1 MLDFATVSVV
11 EEVLG
16 LNYILFQ
23 KQKSIR
29 QLHVHELPLDSVIML
44 LQRDIL
50 ETQKDA
56 MLHVSFL
63 FVYLPFKLFFALL
76 GKFYCG
82 VTGHER

>member
-1 MLDFATVSVV
+1 MVSVV
-11 EEVLG
+11 KEMPD
-16 LNYILFQ
+16 LNYCFGKSLRQVHIL
-23 KQKSIR
+23 S
-29 QLHVHELPLDSVIML
+29 HNSVTLL

-50 ETQKDA
+50 ETHRDA

-76 GKFYCG
+76 GKVYCG

>member
-11 EEVLG
+11 EEVPG
-16 LNYILFQ
+16 LNYILFL
-23 KQKSIR
+23 KKR
-29 QLHVHELPLDSVIML
+29 QVHVHELPLNSVIML

-50 ETQKDA
+50 ETHKDA

>member
-1 MLDFATVSVV
+1 MLGFATVSVV

>member
-11 EEVLG
+11 EEVPG

-29 QLHVHELPLDSVIML
+29 QLHVHELQLDSVIML

>member
-11 EEVLG
+11 EEVPG
-16 LNYILFQ
+16 LNYILFL
-23 KQKSIR
+23 KKSIR
-29 QLHVHELPLDSVIML
+29 QVNVHELPLNSIIML

-63 FVYLPFKLFFALL
+63 FVYLSFKLFFALL

>member
-11 EEVLG
+11 EEVPG
-16 LNYILFQ
+16 LNYILFL
-23 KQKSIR
+23 KKSIR
-29 QLHVHELPLDSVIML
+29 QVHVHELPLNSVIML

-50 ETQKDA
+50 ETHKDA

-63 FVYLPFKLFFALL
+63 FVYLPFKLFFALF